1 MDGFHLK
8 LSEPRRHLHRSERQL
23 PTDSTPV
30 KPTPLGPMQLADWLD
45 RIDGMDLPLLGS
57 VLGELR
63 ALAADAD
70 TSTYQLAEVILKDPN
85 LTALVLRMANSA
97 YYNPGALAITT
108 VSRAIIL
115 LGVSGVLS
123 IAVSAMVIESLADE
137 QPRPRLLEALARSF
151 HAAVQARNLASRLTH
166 AQREEVFIAALLFN
180 VGELV
185 LWSMDD
191 PRVAELDRRM
201 TETGGDLADLSKE
214 LLGISFSA
222 LNKSLAQQWEL
233 GEVLQSAQ
241 RAGQSATASQPV
253 RAVVLGEQI
262 AQALADPEAHDL
274 EQLLEAAAELMGL
287 SEADAKEQVR
297 RTTDEA
303 VRVAEG
309 FGLHPLSDGLAY
321 LDPGTEASDDAA
333 FDPRL
338 QLEIL
343 REASTMVVERADL
356 NALLQVMTEGVQRG
370 LKMDRVALLL
380 VDERS
385 QRLRAQ
391 QVVGRRGTQMTAWRN
406 RLSVPLD
413 ADHNLFTALLA
424 QPDLFC
430 FDRHN
435 AEHQRLCRGL
445 LGQPL
450 ARSGFLVAPLAA
462 AHRVIGFFYA
472 DRSLGR
478 RSLDD
483 EVVASFRHFAEY
495 TTLCLTRLVVRR

>member
-1 MDGFHLK
+1 M
-8 LSEPRRHLHRSERQL
+8 P
-23 PTDSTPV
+23 
-30 KPTPLGPMQLADWLD
+30 LADWLD

-137 QPRPRLLEALARSF
+137 QPRQRLLEALARSF
-151 HAAVQARNLASRLTH
+151 HAAVQARNLACRLTH

-185 LWSMDD
+185 FWSMDD

-201 TETGGDLADLSKE
+201 TETGAGPAELSKE
-214 LLGISFSA
+214 LLGVSFSA

-233 GEVLQSAQ
+233 GEVLHSAHRAGQ
-241 RAGQSATASQPV
+241 RAGASQPV
-253 RAVVLGEQI
+253 RAVVLGEKI
-262 AQALADPEAHDL
+262 AQALADPDAHDL
-274 EQLLEAAAELMGL
+274 EQLVGAAAELMKL
-287 SEADAKEQVR
+287 SEAEAKEQLR
-297 RTTDEA
+297 RATDEA

-309 FGLHPLSDGLAY
+309 FGLHPLADGLAY
-321 LDPGTEASDDAA
+321 LFDPGVEEPDDSAL
-333 FDPRL
+333 DPRL
-338 QLEIL
+338 QLKIL

-391 QVVGRRGTQMTAWRN
+391 QVVGRRGTQMTSWRN

-413 ADHNLFTALLA
+413 ADHNLFTLLLA

-435 AEHQRLCRGL
+435 AEHHRLCRGL
-445 LGQPL
+445 LGQSL
-450 ARSGFLVAPLAA
+450 ARSGFVVAPLAA

-483 EVVASFRHFAEY
+483 EAVASFRHFAEY